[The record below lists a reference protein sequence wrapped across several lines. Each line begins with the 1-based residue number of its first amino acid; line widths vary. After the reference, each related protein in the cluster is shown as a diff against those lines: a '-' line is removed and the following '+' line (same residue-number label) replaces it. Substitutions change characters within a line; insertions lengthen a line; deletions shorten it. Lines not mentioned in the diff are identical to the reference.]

1 MTVFLPD
8 NASGE
13 YDETIYEYEIYDLY
27 DEYTDINGNTV
38 RQLNP
43 TYMYVVPT
51 ITTNTYRLSSGG
63 EKELLSTE
71 TERATE
77 GVYIR
82 TATIDKLFSD
92 THKLLNGEEI
102 DTMGVN

>member
-63 EKELLSTE
+63 EKRASQHRNRQSRGGRLYPHLDNRQALL
-71 TERATE
+71 RYA
-77 GVYIR
+77 
-82 TATIDKLFSD
+82 
-92 THKLLNGEEI
+92 
-102 DTMGVN
+102 